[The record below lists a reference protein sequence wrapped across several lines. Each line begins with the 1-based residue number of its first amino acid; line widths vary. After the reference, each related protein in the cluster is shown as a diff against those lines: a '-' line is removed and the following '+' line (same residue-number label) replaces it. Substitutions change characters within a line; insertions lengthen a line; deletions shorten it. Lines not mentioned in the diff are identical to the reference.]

1 MREKIVA
8 AAGCDGGCE
17 PHLHLRKIL
26 QSQKNFVSSKNSQS
40 QKNFAKSEKFCKASK
55 KREG

>member
-17 PHLHLRKIL
+17 PHLHLRKI
-26 QSQKNFVSSKNSQS
+26 SQS
-40 QKNFAKSEKFCKASK
+40 QKNSQSLSCAFAKQVKKERASFTLSL
-55 KREG
+55 

>member
-26 QSQKNFVSSKNSQS
+26 QSQKNF
-40 QKNFAKSEKFCKASK
+40 AKLEKFRKVRKILQSK
-55 KREG
+55 